1 MRVCGPR
8 ESLRAALHLIHRS
21 EEGAGAFR
29 LLDSGFD
36 GRGFS
41 LGVFAYPAD
50 MRLASQE
57 TRTYFVTAVTAQR
70 QSLFQVTRTA
80 DLMQQTLLDYRAQ
93 NRYEL
98 HAFVIMPDH
107 LHLLLT
113 PAVDVSLEK
122 AIQFVK
128 GGFSFR
134 LKREDEVWM
143 RGSNETQILTPEKF
157 RACVHYIEQNPILA
171 GLVSEA
177 REYGF
182 SSARVDVD
190 DAPLHLRG

>member
-1 MRVCGPR
+1 
-8 ESLRAALHLIHRS
+8 
-21 EEGAGAFR
+21 
-29 LLDSGFD
+29 
-36 GRGFS
+36 
-41 LGVFAYPAD
+41 
-50 MRLASQE
+50 
-57 TRTYFVTAVTAQR
+57 
-70 QSLFQVTRTA
+70 
-80 DLMQQTLLDYRAQ
+80 
-93 NRYEL
+93 
-98 HAFVIMPDH
+98 MPDH

-134 LKREDEVWM
+134 LKSKGEVWM
-143 RGSNETQILTPEKF
+143 RGFNETEIRTPERF

-177 REYGF
+177 REYEH
-182 SSARVDVD
+182 SSARVEAMD